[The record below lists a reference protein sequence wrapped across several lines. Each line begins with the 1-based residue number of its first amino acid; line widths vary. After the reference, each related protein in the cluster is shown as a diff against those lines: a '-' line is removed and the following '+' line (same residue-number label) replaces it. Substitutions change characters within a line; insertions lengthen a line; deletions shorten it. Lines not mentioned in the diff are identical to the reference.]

1 MKFSVLYNVRDLPH
15 PFAEGS
21 NRQWRALCRACLVSD
36 KEIIMPPGAR
46 HFPASIL
53 HIISN
58 STHQGRSYTYATGP
72 CLSRRLMLSRIEIG
86 IRPSDDR
93 HCVVAEVDIS
103 DPQIEQLAAP
113 YACEL
118 EKKEH

>member
-1 MKFSVLYNVRDLPH
+1 MESSVLYNVRDLAH

-21 NRQWRALCRACLVSD
+21 NRQWRALCRACLVSN
-36 KEIIMPPGAR
+36 KEIVMSPSAR
-46 HFPASIL
+46 HFPASTL

-58 STHQGRSYTYATGP
+58 STHQGRSYAYATGP
-72 CLSRRLMLSRIEIG
+72 CLSRRLLLSRIEIG

-93 HCVVAEVDIS
+93 HRVVAEVDIS
-103 DPQIEQLAAP
+103 DPQIEQLTAP

-118 EKKEH
+118 EKREH